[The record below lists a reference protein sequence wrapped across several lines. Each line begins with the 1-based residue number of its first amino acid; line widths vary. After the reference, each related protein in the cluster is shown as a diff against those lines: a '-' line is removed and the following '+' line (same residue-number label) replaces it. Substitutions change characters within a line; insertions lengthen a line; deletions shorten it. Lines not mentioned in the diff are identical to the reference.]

1 MQNISRAVNIVQT
14 REWYIPYIKYYKVLK
29 QKQADPSVYQLQ
41 PQISSSE
48 FELYRNTLIETECTY
63 AQPICFKDI
72 QRFMF
77 PWNILQVCCHSPQML
92 MILPFGKLGKA
103 CILNVEHG
111 LYQTILQYLISL
123 LTFSMSLWIR
133 ISLDVVSEKGKSA

>member
-1 MQNISRAVNIVQT
+1 MYFI
-14 REWYIPYIKYYKVLK
+14 YIKYYKVLK

-63 AQPICFKDI
+63 AQPTCFKDI
-72 QRFMF
+72 QRLMF

-92 MILPFGKLGKA
+92 MIVLFGKLGKA
-103 CILNVEHG
+103 CILNVEHE
-111 LYQTILQYLISL
+111 LY
-123 LTFSMSLWIR
+123 
-133 ISLDVVSEKGKSA
+133 

>member
-72 QRFMF
+72 QRFMYIYLF
-77 PWNILQVCCHSPQML
+77 FKIYQLNDHVKASFFRDIDAKKQRIL
-92 MILPFGKLGKA
+92 
-103 CILNVEHG
+103 
-111 LYQTILQYLISL
+111 
-123 LTFSMSLWIR
+123 
-133 ISLDVVSEKGKSA
+133 SEKTIHIFLPYCY